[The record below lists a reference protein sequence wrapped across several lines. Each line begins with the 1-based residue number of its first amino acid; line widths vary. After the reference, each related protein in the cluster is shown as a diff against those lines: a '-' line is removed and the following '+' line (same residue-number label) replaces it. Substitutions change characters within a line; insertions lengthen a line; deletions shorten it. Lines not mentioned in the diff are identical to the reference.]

1 MTLVRMR
8 YTDRRKPGRIYGK
21 EESEKQDL
29 SREKDLQRCLLFD
42 FFFTQNNT
50 VELLLISG
58 FSNG

>member
-8 YTDRRKPGRIYGK
+8 YMDRRKPGRIYGK
-21 EESEKQDL
+21 EEREKQDFG
-29 SREKDLQRCLLFD
+29 REKDLQRCLLFD
-42 FFFTQNNT
+42 FFSQNNT